1 MVPLPQCSTYSG
13 AIWPRGSRLWLS
25 TTDMATTLVAMPMRE
40 VLRCDNCSL
49 VQFRTSNSMCRRCH
63 KALDPEEPI
72 RGTVVVSTPVSAPA
86 NEDPGMR
93 VAKVVKEIRRA
104 RHLSQRQLASRMQV
118 PRTYISKIENGKAMP
133 TLTSLERLAEA
144 LEVDLCHL
152 VRDERSQREEEI
164 STILSDSFL
173 AEIVACLP
181 QLEPLHRSM
190 LLNHVR
196 DLARDQAKAQARE
209 SARLQSS
216 ARRQTA

>member
-1 MVPLPQCSTYSG
+1 
-13 AIWPRGSRLWLS
+13 
-25 TTDMATTLVAMPMRE
+25 MATTLVAMPMRE
-40 VLRCDNCSL
+40 VLRCEYCSL

-72 RGTVVVSTPVSAPA
+72 HGAVVLSATSVVSSSD
-86 NEDPGMR
+86 DPSMR
-93 VAKVVKEIRRA
+93 VAKIVKDVRKS

-133 TLTSLERLAEA
+133 TLASLERLAEA
-144 LEVDLCHL
+144 LEVNVCHL
-152 VRDERSQREEEI
+152 VRDGRSQREDE
-164 STILSDSFL
+164 TNAILSDPFL
-173 AEIVACLP
+173 AEIAASLP

-196 DLARDQAKAQARE
+196 DLAREQVKMQARE
-209 SARLQSS
+209 SARLLSS